1 MIEPARLHVRQLT
14 RRIAGRAIVDGVSLH
29 VAPGEIAGVLG
40 PNGSGKST
48 LLRMVYRTQRPDDGQ
63 VLLDDADV
71 WSMSARQTARNI
83 GTVPQ
88 DAPGDFPLSVRDV
101 IGMARVAS
109 KQFLEPNNHADRV
122 LVDTAARLLGLSD
135 LLDRRFGELS
145 GGERQRVLIARAL
158 AAQPRLLVMDEPTNH
173 LDIAHQIGV
182 LQLARE
188 LGISALLA
196 LHDLNLAARFCDT
209 LCLLR
214 EGTLAGVGTPERL
227 LTPEKMREVYEV
239 PVSIQTHP
247 TTRRPMVVIL

>member
-1 MIEPARLHVRQLT
+1 MTGQARLEIRNLT
-14 RRIAGRAIVDGVSLH
+14 RRIGQRTLVDKVSLQ
-29 VAPGEIAGVLG
+29 VAPGEVAGVLG

-48 LLRMVYRTQRPDDGQ
+48 LLRMVYRTQRPDDGD
-63 VLLDDADV
+63 VLLDDTDV
-71 WSMSARQTARNI
+71 WTMSARHAARHI

-88 DAPGDFPLSVRDV
+88 DTPGDFPLSVRDV
-101 IGMARVAS
+101 ISMARVAS
-109 KQFLEPNNHADRV
+109 KQLLEPTNQSDRV
-122 LVDTAARLLGLSD
+122 LVDTAAELFGLSE

-188 LGISALLA
+188 LGVTALIA

-209 LCLLR
+209 ICLLR
-214 EGTLAGVGTPERL
+214 SGSLVGADTPENL
-227 LTPEKMREVYEV
+227 LTPTTVQQVYDV
-239 PVSIQTHP
+239 PVDIQTHP
-247 TTRRPMVVIL
+247 TTHRPLVVIL